1 MEKEKK
7 KLDIRKLISDNSA
20 LVSFLALLIFAI
32 IIKGGTFLDPNNIMN
47 ILRNNSVI
55 GIAALGMT
63 LVIITAGIDL
73 AVGSQLALLG
83 IIVIVVLNSTQSILA
98 SIGVGLIAAIIF
110 GLLTGEAV
118 ARFRIPAFIVTLGT
132 MSIYRSVS
140 QFWLNGGGVTTQGE
154 AGMSYIKISNT
165 TLFGVVP
172 MPIII
177 WIACA
182 VVIYFFANHTAT
194 GRHVYAV
201 GSNEKAAKLAG
212 VNVRRVTIIVYIIA
226 AVLILIAAV
235 TETSRLGS
243 VNSASSGTGYEM
255 DAIAAAVIGGTDM
268 AGGKGTVV
276 GTILGT
282 LTLGIIDNLMNL
294 MGVDPF
300 LVKAVKGAIIIVAVL
315 LQSVLNRRSN

>member
-1 MEKEKK
+1 MEQEKK

-32 IIKGGTFLDPNNIMN
+32 IIKGSTFLDPNNILN

-55 GIAALGMT
+55 GIASLGMT

-98 SIGVGLIAAIIF
+98 GVGVGLLAAVIF

-132 MSIYRSVS
+132 MSIYRSIA
-140 QFWLNGGGVTTQGE
+140 QFWFNGGGVTAQGD
-154 AGMSYIKISNT
+154 AGASYIKISNT
-165 TLFGVVP
+165 ELFGFIP

-177 WIACA
+177 WAICC
-182 VVIYFFANHTAT
+182 VVIFFFTNHTAT
-194 GRHVYAV
+194 GRHIYAV
-201 GSNEKAAKLAG
+201 GSNEKAAKLSG
-212 VNVRRVTIIVYIIA
+212 VNVNKILVITYIIA
-226 AVLILIAAV
+226 GALVMVAAV

-255 DAIAAAVIGGTDM
+255 DAIAAAVIGGTSM

-276 GTILGT
+276 GTVFGT

-294 MGVDPF
+294 VGVNPF
-300 LVKAVKGAIIIVAVL
+300 LVSAVKGAIIIVAVL
-315 LQSVLNRRSN
+315 LQRVLNIKEN